1 MKDLFGGAVII
12 NKPSHLLC
20 FHYTLLCCPDHL
32 TTQSLNTALYGSGY
46 VLKLV
51 LSVRTDI
58 IYLVR

>member
-1 MKDLFGGAVII
+1 MKDLFGGTVII
-12 NKPSHLLC
+12 NKSSHLPR
-20 FHYTLLCCPDHL
+20 FHYTLLCYPNHL
-32 TTQSLNTALYGSGY
+32 TTQSMNTALYGSGY